1 MIHQVS
7 NLRVFKK
14 ILDDKNAL
22 AKVNSSKDLLAFIN
36 YILRKF
42 FKEAQAKPMLL
53 VEAFFP
59 LNKSSWKEHSTY
71 HSDEDSAQEED
82 LARIRANRVSRRCEC
97 RFVDR
102 SAHQSVQLAAKIPA
116 EVEFKPD
123 RKLSWS
129 EQMGVAI
136 RCLLDDGKMH
146 LITWLLEVRT
156 VFWCPFTKRL
166 FTACLLG
173 HRTRRF
179 DSTGNHPSHRRR
191 TPHL

>member
-97 RFVDR
+97 RFGTEVLISLCSWRPR
-102 SAHQSVQLAAKIPA
+102 SLPNSSSSRTANYHGANRWAS
-116 EVEFKPD
+116 
-123 RKLSWS
+123 LSDVYWT
-129 EQMGVAI
+129 MA
-136 RCLLDDGKMH
+136 RC
-146 LITWLLEVRT
+146 I
-156 VFWCPFTKRL
+156 
-166 FTACLLG
+166 
-173 HRTRRF
+173 
-179 DSTGNHPSHRRR
+179 
-191 TPHL
+191 